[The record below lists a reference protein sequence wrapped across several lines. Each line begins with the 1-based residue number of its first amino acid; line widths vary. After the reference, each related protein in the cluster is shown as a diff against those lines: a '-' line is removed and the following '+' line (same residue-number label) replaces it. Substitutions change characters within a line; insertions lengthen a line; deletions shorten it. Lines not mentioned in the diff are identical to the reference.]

1 MKNELPTSYTIQ
13 ETSDILGLSR
23 QHVYTLLQKDDERL
37 ELIDRSRVSATSV
50 YQELFQRQLKQNGIR
65 ITDMAFRKL
74 GFVYHIDKRLPVA
87 SNYYGVMVD
96 VLSYDFGSNV
106 KLPTYYVEQF
116 LKYLL
121 NVIESY
127 HALDVFE
134 DGDDG
139 FNFSRILPLD
149 EMLPDN
155 QTERERRK
163 MLLEFINLAIEDIQ
177 TIRRYVLMLP
187 ILTYRQY
194 DIFQSDV
201 IYDLIFEILE
211 VVYDMEV
218 VAS

>member
-1 MKNELPTSYTIQ
+1 MKNELPTGYTIQ